1 MGAESVARPVL
12 TSTLANENVPKAVHD
27 WKTALRVLEG
37 TALRGVQHDTRLYS
51 YLLDPTYSS
60 HTIPEV
66 VLRRFNLKLSGSLA
80 EAADITGRLA
90 DALRKEVEEAGLLK
104 IYEEID
110 LPLVP
115 VLTRM
120 EQAGGRGARNAP
132 RQKSEGLGNGHGVQS
147 QAIL

>member
-37 TALRGVQHDTRLYS
+37 TALRGVQHDTRLYA

-66 VLRRFNLKLSGSLA
+66 ALRRFNLKLSGSLA

-90 DALRKEVEEAGLLK
+90 DALRKEVEQAGLLK
-104 IYEEID
+104 IYAEID
-110 LPLVP
+110 RPLGP

-120 EQAGGRGARNAP
+120 EQAGGALGPNA
-132 RQKSEGLGNGHGVQS
+132 LGEDWEPLESGSYVQ
-147 QAIL
+147 AK